1 MEPPEISPRWLTGL
15 LRADAGARAALGEC
29 GCVASLA
36 AERLLGAEGKTG
48 ARLLRVVPRYARLP
62 AGAGRAPPASLLVKL
77 SSRPLTG
84 RLAAWMAE
92 QDARVRFLP
101 RLPCLPTV
109 GLSLFWGGGRQEV
122 EFYREHGGRLRTPAV
137 FHAAATTAAS
147 RASSCVVMED
157 LTGSHQSGEE
167 AAAQLFYG

>member
-1 MEPPEISPRWLTGL
+1 MLRGWRSRTRGCALPCPPAQR
-15 LRADAGARAALGEC
+15 
-29 GCVASLA
+29 
-36 AERLLGAEGKTG
+36 GAEPF
-48 ARLLRVVPRYARLP
+48 V
-62 AGAGRAPPASLLVKL
+62 
-77 SSRPLTG
+77 
-84 RLAAWMAE
+84 
-92 QDARVRFLP
+92 F
-101 RLPCLPTV
+101 
-109 GLSLFWGGGRQEV
+109 GGRQEV